1 LVIALIAAGWM
12 ASGHLDLNAT
22 EDANS
27 AATNGGSA
35 NGVSV
40 VQITPPDKA
49 QPKLAAVRARVLHAI
64 PRVREIV
71 ARGRTEASRRVD
83 IKAETPGRIIAIGV
97 KKGAR
102 VAKGDVLVRIEAGDR
117 LARLRE
123 AKALVQQRQIE
134 YDAAKQLQKKGFRA
148 DTQVAGAAAA
158 LDAAKAQVKRMSV
171 DISRLT
177 IHAPFDGVVDVRPV
191 EIGDWV
197 DTGHSVSTIVD
208 DDPLLVVAQVS
219 EREVGYLSL
228 GDRGTATLVTG
239 EKVTGTV
246 RYIATVAEGSTRTFR
261 VEREIDKQDAH
272 LRDGVTTEMR
282 ISIGEIYAH
291 LVTPAVLTLN
301 DAGIV
306 GVRTVNDKDR
316 VDFRPVNVVGTS
328 NQGVWLTGLPP
339 TVTVITVGQEFV
351 RQGDQVKVVI
361 DKEEPTS

>member
-12 ASGHLDLNAT
+12 ASGQIDLNAT
-22 EDANS
+22 EDSSGAS
-27 AATNGGSA
+27 D
-35 NGVSV
+35 
-40 VQITPPDKA
+40 VQVTPPEKA
-49 QPKLAAVRARVLHAI
+49 KAKIATVRARVLHAI

-83 IKAETPGRIIAIGV
+83 VKAETPGRIIAIQA

-102 VAKGDVLVRIEAGDR
+102 VKRGDILVRIEPGDR
-117 LARLRE
+117 MARLRE

-134 YDAAKQLQKKGFRA
+134 YDAASKLQKKGFRA

-158 LDAAKAQVKRMSV
+158 LDAAKAQVKRMTV
-171 DISRLT
+171 DIGRLT

-197 DTGHSVSTIVD
+197 DTGHSVATIVD

-228 GDRGTATLVTG
+228 GDRVTAKLVTG
-239 EKVTGTV
+239 ETVTGTL

-261 VEREIDKQDAH
+261 VEVEIDKQEAH
-272 LRDGVTTEMR
+272 LRDGVTAEMR
-282 ISIGEIYAH
+282 ISIGEMYAH

-316 VDFRPVNVVGTS
+316 VDFRPVNVVGTGA
-328 NQGVWLTGLPP
+328 QGVWLTGLPP

-351 RQGDQVKVVI
+351 RHGDRVNVVI
-361 DKEEPTS
+361 DKGEPTS